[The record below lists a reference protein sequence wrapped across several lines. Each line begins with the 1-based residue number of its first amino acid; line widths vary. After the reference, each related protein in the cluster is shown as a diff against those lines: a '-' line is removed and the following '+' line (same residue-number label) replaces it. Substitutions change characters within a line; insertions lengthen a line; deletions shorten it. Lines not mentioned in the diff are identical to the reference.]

1 MHGKLQPP
9 IRSIDQDP
17 VSQKYRQ
24 LPVPKQAF
32 LFPLGVSLAIKTL
45 EISGFE
51 IHVILGN

>member
-9 IRSIDQDP
+9 IRSIDQDR
-17 VSQKYRQ
+17 VSRKYRQ

-51 IHVILGN
+51 IQVILGN